1 MYTHLKLKSE
11 YSICSST
18 LKIKSAVAIA
28 KNFGIK
34 SLAICDDG
42 NLFGSLEFANE
53 CVKYDIK
60 PIIGVTMKFHT
71 SDKGNERE
79 LGEISLFAKNQEGY
93 ENILQITNSNEAIDG
108 SGILPLKTLEKYHNG
123 IIVISPVVDV
133 LKITKVIFQK
143 GDIFAEVSRFTNE
156 PNEIENEAKLIE
168 FACENTIP
176 LVATNPSYFES
187 EEFFP
192 SQDALLCIK
201 TGRFTLEED
210 REMFTPNHNFKVS
223 EKFAKL
229 FHDIPHAVEHT
240 NFIAAKCD
248 YYPKPCAPMM
258 PKFADNEAFELQ
270 TQARE
275 GLEKRLSDI
284 GMTKGFTKEDYTN
297 RLEYEIGIISKMGFD
312 GYFLIVSDFIK
323 WSKANGI
330 AVGPGRGSGVGSL
343 VAYSLYITDLDPLRY
358 GLFFERFLDPERV
371 SMPDFDVDFC
381 QEERHK
387 VIDYVQ
393 AKYGSEKVA
402 AIVTFGRLQ
411 ARAVLKDVG
420 RVLQVPYVVV
430 DRICKMV
437 PFNPVAPVTLSQAIE
452 MDKDLQEQKASDDI
466 IANLLDIGMNLEG
479 LVRHTSTHAAGIIIS
494 NEDLRK
500 SVPLVKSHDQE
511 LPAVGYSMK
520 MAEMAGLVK
529 FDFLGLKTLTVIKK
543 ACILIKENHGV
554 EITLNKIPLDDPKTF
569 ELLQNGLTKGVFQL
583 DAAIPRDAMKQMK
596 IDTIDDII
604 ALTSLNRPGP
614 MENLPSFILRKIGKE
629 KIDYPHPLFENVL
642 KGTYGII
649 IYQEQVIK
657 IAQVFAGYSF
667 SEADMLRRAM
677 GKKDKDEME
686 RQKLQFIEGAKK
698 NSVQTKKAGEIFA
711 LVEKFAGYGFNKA
724 HAAAYSVISFHTAY
738 LKAHYPLE
746 FYTSLLNLDIGN
758 TDNLNIFIAEA
769 RQSGIKFITP
779 NVNTS
784 STFFKIVEGKIEY
797 ALSAIKGVGEMATFQ
812 IEQERKNGNFTNVFD
827 FVERLGSKFANK
839 KVVEGLAKAGGFL
852 DLHPNTNEIL
862 QNIQSILS
870 VSEKNKGDD
879 SQFSLFGDAEIK
891 THPTLKRAEKFSP
904 NEALLA
910 EFEAFGFYLS
920 SHPLTNFSNKIE
932 KYDIKSFMQVNE
944 MLLNDESEIYVKM
957 AGVIS
962 ILKQRS
968 GIRGRFAFLHIS
980 DLTGVFEVAIFK
992 DDIIEKNR
1000 DIIEVGKV
1008 VVMNV
1013 SASKNESGNARL
1025 IVNDISSIE
1034 DDRKI
1039 QEFNGSAPKKFWQ
1052 KNSEKK
1058 ADIPRIISNAK
1069 FETQNNNQMQGQIQ
1083 SQKKSDT
1090 VDISILHSRKMEVYS
1105 DDINHLLEIKKF
1117 SHGET
1122 KISIIINGFIVE
1134 IGSFTVPMDFV
1145 RKLGEKAK
1153 I

>member
-11 YSICSST
+11 YSICTST
-18 LKIKSAVAIA
+18 LKIKESVAIA
-28 KNFGIK
+28 KKHGMQSI
-34 SLAICDDG
+34 AICDDG
-42 NLFGSLEFANE
+42 NLFGSLEFSNE
-53 CVKYDIK
+53 CVKYGIK
-60 PIIGVTMKFHT
+60 PIIGVTMKLH
-71 SDKGNERE
+71 KLNRE
-79 LGEISLFAKNQEGY
+79 LGEISIYAKNQEGY
-93 ENILQITNSNEAIDG
+93 ANILQITNSEFAING
-108 SGILPLKTLEKYHNG
+108 SGNLPIEILEKYCGG
-123 IIVISPVVDV
+123 IIAISPYVEV
-133 LKITKVIFQK
+133 LKAVQLLFAN

-156 PNEIENEAKLIE
+156 PDEVNKEADLIT
-168 FACENTIP
+168 FSCESQIP
-176 LVATNPSYFES
+176 LVATNASYFES
-187 EEFFP
+187 EEIFP
-192 SQDALLCIK
+192 SQDALLCVK
-201 TGRFTLEED
+201 TGRFTIEED
-210 REMFTPNHNFKVS
+210 RQMFTPNHNFKAE

-229 FHDIPHAVEHT
+229 FADVQTAIKHT
-240 NFIAAKCD
+240 GFIAEKCN
-248 YYPKPCAPMM
+248 YYPKPSPPIM
-258 PKFADNEAFELQ
+258 PKFAENEAFELQ
-270 TQARE
+270 TQARA
-275 GLEKRLSDI
+275 GLEKRLLDI
-284 GMTKGFTKEDYTN
+284 GMTKGFSKEDYTN

-323 WSKANGI
+323 WSKSHNI

-393 AKYGSEKVA
+393 QKYGSEKVA
-402 AIVTFGRLQ
+402 SIVTFGRLQ

-420 RVLQVPYVVV
+420 RVLQIPYIVV

-437 PFNPVAPVTLSQAIE
+437 PFNPTAPVTLSQAIE
-452 MDKDLQEQKASDDI
+452 MDKDLQEQKSSDDM
-466 IANLLDIGMNLEG
+466 IANLLDIGMTLEG

-500 SVPLVKSHDQE
+500 SVPLTKSEDQE

-543 ACILIKENHGV
+543 ACILVKENTGI
-554 EITLNKIPLDDPKTF
+554 EIILNKIPLDDAKTF

-583 DAAIPRDAMKQMK
+583 DAAIPRDAMRQMK

-629 KIDYPHPLFENVL
+629 KIEYPHLLFEDTL

-686 RQKLQFIEGAKK
+686 RQKTKFIDGAKK
-698 NSVQTKKAGEIFA
+698 NAVETKKAEEIFA

-724 HAAAYSVISFHTAY
+724 HAAAYSVISFQTAY
-738 LKAHYPLE
+738 LKTHYPLE

-769 RQSGIKFITP
+769 RQCGIEFITP

-784 STFFKIVEGKIEY
+784 GTFFKIVDGKIEY
-797 ALSAIKGVGEMATFQ
+797 ALSAIKGVGEMATSQ
-812 IEQERKNGNFTNVFD
+812 IEEERKNGNFTDVFD
-827 FVERLGSKFANK
+827 FAERLGTKFSNK

-852 DLHPNTNEIL
+852 KLHPNTNEIL
-862 QNIQSILS
+862 QNIQIILS
-870 VSEKNKGDD
+870 YGEKEKGDD
-879 SQFSLFGDAEIK
+879 SQFSLFGDAEVK
-891 THPTLKRAEKFSP
+891 TRPTMKQAERFSA

-910 EFEAFGFYLS
+910 EFDAFGFYLS
-920 SHPLTNFSNKIE
+920 SHPLTNFAEKIE
-932 KYDIKSFMQVNE
+932 RYRIQSFTQVGE
-944 MLLNDESEIYVKM
+944 MLPEDTSEITIKM

-968 GIRGRFAFLHIS
+968 GTRGRFAFLHIS

-1000 DIIEVGKV
+1000 DILEVGKV
-1008 VVMNV
+1008 IVMNI
-1013 SASKNESGNARL
+1013 SASRHESGNARL
-1025 IVNDISSIE
+1025 IVNDIASIE
-1034 DDRKI
+1034 SDSKI
-1039 QEFNGSAPKKFWQ
+1039 QEFKGASPKKFWQ
-1052 KNSEKK
+1052 KKDEK
-1058 ADIPRIISNAK
+1058 PRELSNAK
-1069 FETQNNNQMQGQIQ
+1069 FETQNNNQVQQV
-1083 SQKKSDT
+1083 
-1090 VDISILHSRKMEVYS
+1090 VDASFLHSKKVE
-1105 DDINHLLEIKKF
+1105 INAEKLENFSEILCEIKALNY
-1117 SHGET
+1117 GET
-1122 KISIIINGFIVE
+1122 QVVVIVGGFS
-1134 IGSFTVPMDFV
+1134 GTLGFFKVPMDFI
-1145 RKLGEKAK
+1145 RKLGQSAK
-1153 I
+1153 L

>member
-1 MYTHLKLKSE
+1 ME
-11 YSICSST
+11 SI
-18 LKIKSAVAIA
+18 
-28 KNFGIK
+28 
-34 SLAICDDG
+34 AICDDG

-53 CVKYDIK
+53 CVKYGIK
-60 PIIGVTMKFHT
+60 PIIGVTMKLH
-71 SDKGNERE
+71 KLNRE
-79 LGEISLFAKNQEGY
+79 IGEISIYAKNAEGY
-93 ENILQITNSNEAIDG
+93 ANILQITNSEFAING
-108 SGILPLKTLEKYHNG
+108 SGTIPIEVFEKFCG
-123 IIVISPVVDV
+123 DIIAISPSIEV
-133 LKITKVIFQK
+133 LKLINPFFTK
-143 GDIFAEVSRFTNE
+143 GEIFAEFSRFTNE
-156 PNEIENEAKLIE
+156 QDEIKKEADLVK
-168 FACENTIP
+168 FACENSLP
-176 LVATNPSYFES
+176 LVATNASYFES
-187 EEFFP
+187 EELFP
-192 SQDALLCIK
+192 SQDALLCVK
-201 TGRFTLEED
+201 TGRFTVEED
-210 REMFTPNHNFKVS
+210 RQMFTPNHNFKT
-223 EKFAKL
+223 EKKFEKL
-229 FHDIPHAVEHT
+229 FKDIPHAVLHT
-240 NFIAAKCD
+240 NFIAEKCN
-248 YYPKPCAPMM
+248 YYPKPQNPIM
-258 PKFADNEAFELQ
+258 PKFAENEAFELQ
-270 TQARE
+270 TQARA
-275 GLEKRLSDI
+275 GLEKRLLDI
-284 GMTKGFTKEDYTN
+284 GMTKGFAKEDYTK

-323 WSKANGI
+323 WSKENGI

-387 VIDYVQ
+387 VIEYVQ
-393 AKYGSEKVA
+393 QKYGREKVA

-420 RVLQVPYVVV
+420 RVLQIPYTVV

-437 PFNPVAPVTLSQAIE
+437 PFNPTAPVTLEQAIA
-452 MDKDLQEQKASDDI
+452 MDKDLQEQKSSDDM
-466 IANLLDIGMNLEG
+466 IANLLEIGMTLEG

-494 NEDLRK
+494 NDDLCK
-500 SVPLVKSHDQE
+500 SVPLVKSEDQD

-543 ACILIKENHGV
+543 ACILVKKNTGI
-554 EITLNKIPLDDPKTF
+554 EITLAKIPLDDPKTF

-629 KIDYPHPLFENVL
+629 KIVYPHPLFEDTL

-686 RQKLQFIEGAKK
+686 RQKTKFIDGAKK
-698 NSVQTKKAGEIFA
+698 NSVETKKAEEIFA

-769 RQSGIKFITP
+769 KHCGIEFITP

-784 STFFKIVEGKIEY
+784 STFFKIVDGKIEY
-797 ALSAIKGVGEMATFQ
+797 ALSAIKGVGEMATVQ
-812 IEQERKNGNFTNVFD
+812 IEQERKNGNFTDVFD
-827 FVERLGSKFANK
+827 FAERLGTKFSNK

-852 DLHPNTNEIL
+852 KLHQNTNEIL

-870 VSEKNKGDD
+870 YAEKEKSDD
-879 SQFSLFGDAEIK
+879 SQFSLFGDAEVK
-891 THPTLKRAEKFSP
+891 TRPIMKQASKMTA
-904 NEALLA
+904 NEALLS

-920 SHPLTNFSNKIE
+920 SHPLMNFSERIE
-932 KYDIKSFMQVNE
+932 RYEIKSFTQVNE
-944 MLLNDESEIYVKM
+944 MLPEDSSEFTVKM

-968 GIRGRFAFLHIS
+968 GSRGRFAFLHIS
-980 DLTGVFEVAIFK
+980 DLTGLFEVAIFK

-1000 DIIEVGKV
+1000 DILEIGKV
-1008 VVMNV
+1008 IIMNV
-1013 SASKNESGNARL
+1013 SASRHESGNARL
-1025 IVNDISSIE
+1025 IVNDLTSIE
-1034 DDRKI
+1034 NDYKI
-1039 QEFNGSAPKKFWQ
+1039 QEFRGSSPKKFWQ
-1052 KNSEKK
+1052 KKDDKKDEK
-1058 ADIPRIISNAK
+1058 PRELSNAK
-1069 FETQNNNQMQGQIQ
+1069 FETQNNNQMPET
-1083 SQKKSDT
+1083 SVDT
-1090 VDISILHSRKMEVYS
+1090 SFLHSKKMAIDAENISNLNEVLS
-1105 DDINHLLEIKKF
+1105 EIRNFK
-1117 SHGET
+1117 SGET
-1122 KISIIINGFIVE
+1122 QVLITTKGFKIAIGFYTI
-1134 IGSFTVPMDFV
+1134 PMDFI
-1145 RKLGEKAK
+1145 RKMGQAVKL
-1153 I
+1153 